1 MRYWLSMLLL
11 SLAGY
16 CPASELVVYTWEYY
30 LAPEVKSRFEQ
41 ETGIHIE
48 EVNYSS
54 DEARNRL
61 LSGGYPPEF
70 DIVSIDSLSLND
82 PVWRALFT
90 VMPASIRKQNTAI
103 DPVFTARCGD
113 LSVPYMWGSVGIAYR
128 RSQVSEPITRW
139 QQLFTPEPTLSG
151 RIVMVDDTFDLVSVA
166 LKAAGFSIN
175 THNKSELQAAYHLLQ
190 KQRPSVA
197 TYQLS
202 FAAVSD
208 QQFGKRIAAAMVY
221 SGDFYALQQNSE
233 YKDWTYV
240 VPEEGSPLWLD
251 CMSILKT
258 SQHKAEAQR
267 FLTFLTRPDIA
278 LLNGQ
283 TMGFTPALKKSY
295 LPASM
300 QNNAIIYPPVK
311 QLQRSEFYNA
321 DVSKNELRSAIY
333 FSVLK

>member
-11 SLAGY
+11 SLAGF
-16 CPASELVVYTWEYY
+16 CQASELVVYTWEYY

-48 EVNYSS
+48 EVNYNS

-103 DPVFTARCGD
+103 DPVFTALCGD

-139 QQLFTPEPTLSG
+139 QQLFAPEPALSG

-175 THNKSELQAAYHLLQ
+175 THNKSELQAAYHLLH

-208 QQFGKRIAAAMVY
+208 QQLGKRVAAARVY
-221 SGDFYALQQNSE
+221 SGDFYVIQQNSE

-283 TMGFTPALKKSY
+283 TMGFTPALRKSY
-295 LPASM
+295 LPESM
-300 QNNAIIYPPVK
+300 QNNAIIYPPAK